1 MSTLARRFRSSTSA
15 SAAPPTKSK
24 SLEIVTNLLDNLD
37 RDAASTSRKESG
49 YPDPASL
56 AKNLRAVGRHVRGEP
71 GATTAALQDDFRHA
85 GGFERV
91 LNMLRA
97 FSGYYDPRK
106 RTDQDMLALFKL
118 LEAALT
124 TLSAA
129 LRGHAGNNR
138 FFRYRVDGG
147 GWESLEQVI
156 ASIGLGGAEPDPWVS
171 CYVFGKLLAFALD
184 DEALDM
190 LCQSIAKTL
199 RIEPGSQASNAA
211 EEKKPEETGETEA
224 AEDEKAESES
234 WDLLLAQS
242 ADNIAPN
249 VREVVNSRTVI
260 RRPEIL
266 RAVVSFWLALPRS
279 ERGLATPASL
289 IVLETILAAVSEST
303 HNRAAVHSTGVLSQ
317 FLRAVFG
324 PESSLL
330 PVERDKVLQIC
341 KQLMHLGFNNPADT
355 QFLLSAPGSEPSEFC
370 LEMTSK
376 YSGPPFFQLD
386 LSLHGYSSLEL
397 PTLGRSFPP
406 QSAGGYT
413 FTAWLRIDR
422 YDTVSHTTLFG
433 LYDATQTCF
442 LLMYLEKDTRNFILQ
457 TSVISSKPSV
467 RFKSVSFKE
476 KAWYHIALVHRRPKT
491 MISSKASLY
500 VNGEFVEQMRCNY
513 PSVPPLSNRA
523 NESFASFNSLQG
535 KTNPVQ
541 AFLGTPRDLSN
552 NVGAGLIDSRWS
564 LASAHLFEDALSD
577 DFLAVHYGLGPR
589 YQGNFQDSLGGFQT
603 YEASATLGLR
613 NEISHHNENSDILK
627 AIREKASTLVPE
639 SKVLLS
645 ILPSATFP
653 ENVRYLN
660 TGLLRSLP
668 RAAARGLFT
677 LSNHEGAALA
687 INCAVPCIPDVLI
700 RTQGIA
706 AFRGSPIVTVPS
718 YLDENL
724 WRLAG
729 FTPLALK
736 LLERAT
742 EVEDVVRALEIM
754 FYCIRKSWRN
764 SEAMERDNGYGI
776 LGMLL
781 RFKLG
786 YGSWPSSEAPVA
798 RLALSSDE
806 RDSLTFRA
814 LSLVLDFVGYNH
826 AAPIESFI
834 VNPLA
839 YRILLIDLDIWRK
852 SAPRI
857 QELYYNQFVT
867 FAVKSK
873 YHEFNCRRLTR
884 MREYHL
890 PCLSMDRY

>member
-1 MSTLARRFRSSTSA
+1 MSTLARRYRSSTSA
-15 SAAPPTKSK
+15 STSTPTNSK
-24 SLEIVTNLLDNLD
+24 SLEILRTLLDKLVHD
-37 RDAASTSRKESG
+37 VYAASDGRGS
-49 YPDPASL
+49 YADPATL
-56 AKNLRAVGRHVRGEP
+56 AKGLRNVAQQVGGAP
-71 GATTAALQDDFRHA
+71 GTVNTALQDDFRHA
-85 GGFERV
+85 QGFERV
-91 LNMLRA
+91 LDILRA
-97 FSGYYDPRK
+97 YSGFYDPTK
-106 RTDQDMLALFKL
+106 RSEQEMLSLFKL
-118 LEAALT
+118 LEASLA

-171 CYVFGKLLAFALD
+171 CHVFGKLLAFALD
-184 DEALDM
+184 DEALDL

-199 RIEPGSQASNAA
+199 RPEPEDQPADGQQGEQEQAS
-211 EEKKPEETGETEA
+211 EEAGEEEQ
-224 AEDEKAESES
+224 
-234 WDLLLAQS
+234 WDLVLTRS
-242 ADNIAPN
+242 IENIGPS
-249 VREVVNSRTVI
+249 VREVVNSKTII

-266 RAVVSFWLALPRS
+266 RAVVSFWSALPRTP
-279 ERGLATPASL
+279 GAAPTPASL
-289 IVLETILAAVSEST
+289 IVLETMLCAASEST

-317 FLRAVFG
+317 FLRAVFS
-324 PESSLL
+324 PDSTLL
-330 PVERDKVLQIC
+330 PVEREKVLQIC
-341 KQLMHLGFNNPADT
+341 KQLMHLGFNQPADT
-355 QFLLSAPGSEPSEFC
+355 QFLLSAPGSEASEFC

-376 YSGPPFFQLD
+376 YSGPPFFQFD

-397 PTLGRSFPP
+397 PTLGRPFPP
-406 QSAGGYT
+406 QSTAGYT
-413 FTAWLRIDR
+413 FTAWLRVDS
-422 YDTVSHTTLFG
+422 YEAASHTTLFG
-433 LYDATQTCF
+433 LYDVTQTCF

-457 TSVISSKPSV
+457 TSVFSNKPSI
-467 RFKSVSFKE
+467 RFRTVSFTEGK
-476 KAWYHIALVHRRPKT
+476 WYHIALVHRRPKT
-491 MISSKASLY
+491 MISSKAALY
-500 VNGEFVEQMRCNY
+500 VNGDFVEQMRCNY
-513 PSVPPLSNRA
+513 PSTPPLSNRA
-523 NESFASFNSLQG
+523 NESFASFNSNQS

-552 NVGAGLIDSRWS
+552 KIGVGLVSSRWS

-577 DFLAVHYGLGPR
+577 DYLAVHYGLGPR

-613 NEISHHNENSDILK
+613 NEISHPGHNENSDILK
-627 AIREKASTLVPE
+627 AVREKASTLLPE
-639 SKVLLS
+639 SRVLLS

-668 RAAARGLFT
+668 RPAARGLFS
-677 LSNHEGAALA
+677 LSNHEGSALA
-687 INCAVPCIPDVLI
+687 INCAVPCIPDVLL

-706 AFRGSPIVTVPS
+706 SFRGNPIVAVPS

-742 EVEDVVRALEIM
+742 KVEDVVRALEIM

-786 YGSWPSSEAPVA
+786 YSSWPASDAPVPRLDLSSE
-798 RLALSSDE
+798 E
-806 RDSLTFRA
+806 KDSLTFRI
-814 LSLVLDFVGYNH
+814 LSLILGFVGYNH
-826 AAPIESFI
+826 ASPIESFI

-839 YRILLIDLDIWRK
+839 YRILLIDLDLWRK

-857 QELYYNQFVT
+857 QELYYKQFVT

-873 YHEFNCRRLTR
+873 YHEFNRRRLIR
-884 MREYHL
+884 MRKRAILSHL
-890 PCLSMDRY
+890 

>member
-1 MSTLARRFRSSTSA
+1 MATLPRRYRSSTSA
-15 SAAPPTKSK
+15 STSNPIKSK
-24 SLEIVTNLLDNLD
+24 SLEILTTLLDKLALD
-37 RDAASTSRKESG
+37 AVSSRGDNG
-49 YPDPASL
+49 YADPASL
-56 AKNLRAVGRHVRGEP
+56 AKGLRSAAQQVG
-71 GATTAALQDDFRHA
+71 GAQTTSVVALQDDFRHA
-85 GGFERV
+85 QGFERV
-91 LNMLRA
+91 LDILRA

-106 RTDQDMLALFKL
+106 RSEQDMLSLFKL
-118 LEAALT
+118 LEASLAILA
-124 TLSAA
+124 AA

-156 ASIGLGGAEPDPWVS
+156 ASIGLGGAEPDAWVS
-171 CYVFGKLLAFALD
+171 CHVFGKLLAFALD
-184 DEALDM
+184 DEALNL

-199 RIEPGSQASNAA
+199 RPEAESQHKIA
-211 EEKKPEETGETEA
+211 EADSLEDST
-224 AEDEKAESES
+224 EDEQ
-234 WDLLLAQS
+234 WDLLLS
-242 ADNIAPN
+242 RSSENIAPS
-249 VREVVNSRTVI
+249 VREVVNSKTII

-266 RAVVSFWLALPRS
+266 RAVVSFWSALPRTADTP
-279 ERGLATPASL
+279 ATPASL
-289 IVLETILAAVSEST
+289 IVLETMRCAASEST
-303 HNRAAVHSTGVLSQ
+303 HNRSAIHSTGVLSQ
-317 FLRAVFG
+317 FLRAVFN
-324 PESSLL
+324 PHSTLH
-330 PVERDKVLQIC
+330 PVEREKVLQIC
-341 KQLMHLGFNNPADT
+341 KQLMHLGFNKPADT
-355 QFLLSAPGSEPSEFC
+355 QFLLSAPGSEPAEFC
-370 LEMTSK
+370 LDMTAK
-376 YSGPPFFQLD
+376 YSGPPFFQFD

-406 QSAGGYT
+406 QSSPGYT
-413 FTAWLRIDR
+413 FTAWLRVDS
-422 YDTVSHTTLFG
+422 YDPASHTTLFG

-457 TSVISSKPSV
+457 TSISSTKPSI
-467 RFKSVSFKE
+467 RFKSASFKE
-476 KAWYHIALVHRRPKT
+476 KTWYHIALVHRRPKT
-491 MISSKASLY
+491 MVSSKASLY
-500 VNGEFVEQMRCNY
+500 VDGEFVEQMRCNY
-513 PSVPPLSNRA
+513 PSTPPLSNTS
-523 NESFASFNSLQG
+523 NESFASFNSTQN

-541 AFLGTPRDLSN
+541 AFLGTPRDLSSK
-552 NVGAGLIDSRWS
+552 VGASLVSSRWS

-613 NEISHHNENSDILK
+613 NEISNPGHNENSDILK
-627 AIREKASTLVPE
+627 AVREKASTLVPE
-639 SKVLLS
+639 SKILLS
-645 ILPSATFP
+645 ILPSATFA

-668 RAAARGLFT
+668 KHAARSLFS

-706 AFRGSPIVTVPS
+706 AFRGSPIVAVPS

-742 EVEDVVRALEIM
+742 KVEDVVRSLEIM

-786 YGSWPSSEAPVA
+786 YGTWPSNDAPVA
-798 RLALSSDE
+798 RLALSTEE
-806 RDSLTFRA
+806 RDSLTFQI
-814 LSLVLDFVGYNH
+814 LSLVLGFVGYNH
-826 AAPIESFI
+826 VEPIESFI

-839 YRILLIDLDIWRK
+839 YRILLIDLDLWRR

-857 QELYYNQFVT
+857 QELYYKQFVT
-867 FAVKSK
+867 FASKSK
-873 YHEFNCRRLTR
+873 YHEFNRRRLIR
-884 MREYHL
+884 MRKIKL
-890 PCLSMDRY
+890 IPPLLRQPLT